1 MTKKVETAFVTFLAA
16 VSTALALL
24 LASPVLAKPLSEAQL
39 RDRLDYICE
48 ASSVDVVGKRMEKAC
63 RAEWRAK
70 LQQAEQR
77 KVAAERAR
85 IASAK

>member
-1 MTKKVETAFVTFLAA
+1 MTKTIETAFVTFFMA

-24 LASPVLAKPLSEAQL
+24 IASPAVAKPVSEAQL

-48 ASSVDVVGKRMEKAC
+48 ASSVDVVGKRMEKEC

-70 LQQAEQR
+70 LQLAEQR
-77 KVAAERAR
+77 KAAAERAKL
-85 IASAK
+85 ASAK